1 MRIGDVVF
9 RRRSNCKST
18 DVVPIRF
25 LDELIPLAS
34 SVAKTAT
41 HNPWTQACEIESCIW
56 RAVCS
61 VTKGCSKLNSGEIL
75 PRRAVAAVKESHGI
89 VQRND
94 ALKATPC
101 LAHSLNVLCPS
112 VKPACHVIHKKKM
125 RCPTR
130 ALTCS
135 VPCLHSAIRGARK
148 GWARVIFLARTSSNT
163 RPLFHSTNHN
173 LDCEA
178 QPPAAQTC
186 HCDLSSL
193 FIQLLREHRL
203 T

>member
-1 MRIGDVVF
+1 MNGEYFRLRIRQIKRMRIGDVVF

-75 PRRAVAAVKESHGI
+75 PIRAVAAVKESNGI
-89 VQRND
+89 VKRND
-94 ALKATPC
+94 ALKATPY

-112 VKPACHVIHKKKM
+112 VKPAC
-125 RCPTR
+125 
-130 ALTCS
+130 
-135 VPCLHSAIRGARK
+135 
-148 GWARVIFLARTSSNT
+148 RVI
-163 RPLFHSTNHN
+163 
-173 LDCEA
+173 
-178 QPPAAQTC
+178 QTKRC
-186 HCDLSSL
+186 AVGLSP
-193 FIQLLREHRL
+193 REH
-203 T
+203 